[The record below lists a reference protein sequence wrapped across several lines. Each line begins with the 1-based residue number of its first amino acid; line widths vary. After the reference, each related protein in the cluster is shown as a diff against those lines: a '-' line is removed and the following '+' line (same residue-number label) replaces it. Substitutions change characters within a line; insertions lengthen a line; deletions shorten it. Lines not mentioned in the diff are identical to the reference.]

1 VADML
6 TDAFYW
12 QVYIPPIDKEELVRD
27 LRAAIGGSER
37 VCDLALPK
45 VMHRSLCALMCP
57 SVAPWYTITPTLR
70 PQRLGSEITVSV
82 ASRFGCH

>member
-1 VADML
+1 MCGGHSDRC
-6 TDAFYW
+6 TCW

-45 VMHRSLCALMCP
+45 VVHRFLCALMCL
-57 SVAPWYTITPTLR
+57 SVALW
-70 PQRLGSEITVSV
+70 
-82 ASRFGCH
+82 